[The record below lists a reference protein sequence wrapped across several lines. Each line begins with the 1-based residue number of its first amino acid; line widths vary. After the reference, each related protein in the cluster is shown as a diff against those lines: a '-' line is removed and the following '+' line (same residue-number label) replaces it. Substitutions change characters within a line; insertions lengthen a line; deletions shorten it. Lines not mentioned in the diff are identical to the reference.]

1 MTDFRHIV
9 AYRVVAPPVYF
20 SHLALDH
27 LPVPGV
33 EVGDLAVAIERRDPD
48 GDISVVFEDGRV
60 ESIAWGCLD
69 PDDSGRG
76 RFLRELLVRELHLH
90 DDVFEAIDG
99 FTDVIALR
107 RRLAENAGKVCSS
120 CKEFKH
126 FSEFGKDAARDDGL
140 SVYCKECK
148 KTINAR
154 QREQE

>member
-33 EVGDLAVAIERRDPD
+33 EVGDLAVSIERRDPD

-69 PDDSGRG
+69 PDDSERG
-76 RFLRELLVRELHLH
+76 RFLQHLMVREVHYH
-90 DDVFEAIDG
+90 DDIFDAIEG
-99 FTDVIALR
+99 FTFTIAKAQR
-107 RRLAENAGKVCSS
+107 YADASGKMCSK
-120 CKEFKH
+120 CKEFKPLGA
-126 FSEFGKDAARDDGL
+126 FGDDASRDDGL
-140 SVYCKECK
+140 AHRCKECERVRDA
-148 KTINAR
+148 AR
-154 QREQE
+154 K